1 MFVEE
6 EPSNPEESE
15 SKQAEDK
22 DEETKDFS
30 NSTRDYEEMDEKQL
44 GYEDYLINEQIEGL
58 LDLAISQANIQFP
71 GVDGA
76 EEEKR
81 KQRPRNKKKQWVD
94 IKDYKQEP
102 KKTDETTPKRES
114 HVLNDFLD

>member
-1 MFVEE
+1 MDYEKAYEKLLEMQMERHEAKKNELLKMFVEE

-22 DEETKDFS
+22 EEETKDFS

-58 LDLAISQANIQFP
+58 LDLAISQAHI
-71 GVDGA
+71 
-76 EEEKR
+76 
-81 KQRPRNKKKQWVD
+81 
-94 IKDYKQEP
+94 
-102 KKTDETTPKRES
+102 
-114 HVLNDFLD
+114 